1 MTIIKVKVWEALI
14 ANGTY
19 VVHILLI
26 KYGKV
31 IVPVLISRL
40 LFDLFNLLSS
50 VHIISTLQNQ
60 IENLLPLSTHHNRKR
75 VTPTPVRSQT
85 QNKAKTLPT
94 TTNTKVKEKQKQ
106 SNRDSER
113 ERE

>member
-19 VVHILLI
+19 VVHILLR

-40 LFDLFNLLSS
+40 LFDLFNLLKDWSG
-50 VHIISTLQNQ
+50 ST
-60 IENLLPLSTHHNRKR
+60 IARLSH
-75 VTPTPVRSQT
+75 
-85 QNKAKTLPT
+85 AL
-94 TTNTKVKEKQKQ
+94 
-106 SNRDSER
+106 ER
-113 ERE
+113 ALKF

>member
-40 LFDLFNLLSS
+40 LFDLFNLGFVWIELI
-50 VHIISTLQNQ
+50 VT
-60 IENLLPLSTHHNRKR
+60 ENLKL
-75 VTPTPVRSQT
+75 
-85 QNKAKTLPT
+85 KTE
-94 TTNTKVKEKQKQ
+94 N
-106 SNRDSER
+106 
-113 ERE
+113 

>member
-1 MTIIKVKVWEALI
+1 MCSLTVYTMTIIKEKVWEALI

-40 LFDLFNLLSS
+40 LFDLFNLLKDWSG
-50 VHIISTLQNQ
+50 ST
-60 IENLLPLSTHHNRKR
+60 IARLSH
-75 VTPTPVRSQT
+75 
-85 QNKAKTLPT
+85 AL
-94 TTNTKVKEKQKQ
+94 
-106 SNRDSER
+106 ER
-113 ERE
+113 ALKF